1 MNNSVK
7 LLASKYLVKQAY
19 ANYLTMG
26 GNTYSP
32 DPVIRGLAT
41 HNLGNNTS
49 NITTNHLANTRV
61 SAPAAAPAAAT
72 PAKAAPKNDM
82 NALFQKYMGS
92 AFNPKSKLDVAK
104 MKYLQGLSDKG
115 VKMNAS
121 NIYNKSQGYG
131 KW

>member
-49 NITTNHLANTRV
+49 NITTNHLANKQV
-61 SAPAAAPAAAT
+61 AAPAPAAPAA
-72 PAKAAPKNDM
+72 PAAPKNDM

-92 AFNPKSKLDVAK
+92 SFNPKSKLDAAK

-115 VKMNAS
+115 VTLNAA
-121 NIYNKSQGYG
+121 NIYDKGQGYG

>member
-1 MNNSVK
+1 MNNSFK
-7 LLASKYLVKQAY
+7 LISSKYLVKQAY

-32 DPVIRGLAT
+32 DPVIRALAT
-41 HNLGNNTS
+41 HNLGKNTS

-61 SAPAAAPAAAT
+61 AAPAAAT

-92 AFNPKSKLDVAK
+92 SFNPKSKLDAAK

-115 VKMNAS
+115 VTMNAS